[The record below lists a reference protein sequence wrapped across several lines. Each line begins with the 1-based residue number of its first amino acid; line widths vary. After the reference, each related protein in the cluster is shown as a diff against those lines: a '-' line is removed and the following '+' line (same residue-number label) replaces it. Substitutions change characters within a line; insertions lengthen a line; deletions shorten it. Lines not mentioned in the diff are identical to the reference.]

1 MATRMSLNAEAAKM
15 DALALSQRPRILV
28 VTLRRLGDVLLTTP
42 LIRSLRRAY
51 PGARIE
57 ALVFADTAGILAG
70 NPDLDGVVT
79 MPPRPTTAETLRL
92 AGRLWRRYDLAVS
105 TQAGDRPTFFARAA
119 GRQAAGLVDDR
130 LNGRIK
136 RRLLARSVRF
146 VEGVHRVDEVLRLA
160 ACLGVAPAPEV
171 VAPERGTRPPV
182 EGAYA
187 VIHAAPMFR
196 YKRWTRAG
204 WRALAGALADRGLRV
219 VVTGGPGEAERRYLD
234 DVWQGMDVQ
243 RFDGRLGWPEMAAL
257 IAGARIYAGPD
268 TAVTHL
274 AAATGC
280 ATVALYGPT
289 DPRLWG
295 PWPQGGLPDAW
306 DAALDIQR
314 RGNVWLVQNPL
325 PCLPCQREGC
335 HRHIESHSQ
344 CLDDLPLAHV
354 LAAVDEALAEP
365 ASAVPAGWREATK
378 AGMESP

>member
-1 MATRMSLNAEAAKM
+1 
-15 DALALSQRPRILV
+15 
-28 VTLRRLGDVLLTTP
+28 
-42 LIRSLRRAY
+42 
-51 PGARIE
+51 
-57 ALVFADTAGILAG
+57 
-70 NPDLDGVVT
+70 
-79 MPPRPTTAETLRL
+79 
-92 AGRLWRRYDLAVS
+92 
-105 TQAGDRPTFFARAA
+105 
-119 GRQAAGLVDDR
+119 
-130 LNGRIK
+130 
-136 RRLLARSVRF
+136 
-146 VEGVHRVDEVLRLA
+146 
-160 ACLGVAPAPEV
+160 
-171 VAPERGTRPPV
+171 
-182 EGAYA
+182 
-187 VIHAAPMFR
+187 MFR

-243 RFDGRLGWPEMAAL
+243 RLDGRLGWPEMAAL

-280 ATVALYGPT
+280 ASVALYGPT

-335 HRHIESHSQ
+335 ERHIESDSQ
-344 CLDDLPLAHV
+344 CLDDLPLSHV